1 MNLETH
7 PNKSLKE
14 FIKTVVEIKSKQEED
29 KLVVENL
36 EKLKQDILN
45 SQNSNSKKMEHVI
58 KLLYSEMLGHNVQ
71 FGNFSIIS
79 MIESKKLEVK
89 RLGYLAATLL
99 LDNEP

>member
-1 MNLETH
+1 
-7 PNKSLKE
+7 
-14 FIKTVVEIKSKQEED
+14 
-29 KLVVENL
+29 
-36 EKLKQDILN
+36 
-45 SQNSNSKKMEHVI
+45 MEHVI